1 MKDDLWVP
9 SKTGCFPTFG
19 KAQRVL
25 TYDVSYGKESR
36 ILETLPRLQ
45 EEVL

>member
-1 MKDDLWVP
+1 MWVA
-9 SKTGCFPTFG
+9 SKTGCFATFG
-19 KAQRVL
+19 EAQRVL

-36 ILETLPRLQ
+36 ILERLPRLQ